1 MTETKNLEGKKVY
14 RKTKS
19 VCPECLKQID
29 ANLVL
34 DELDGKPAVFM
45 RKKCDEHG
53 FFEDIIS
60 RNPPEYERNQQY
72 YHDYIT
78 IENKVNP
85 EVHNSGKGC
94 PHNCGMCSE
103 HKSSPCIAL
112 IDITNR
118 CNLACPICFANAS
131 AKGYIVEPTMDELRT
146 ILEHFRNIKPV
157 PPVLL
162 QISGGEPTMRDDL
175 VDFIRMGKEL
185 GFVLIMLT
193 TNGLKLAARNGVD
206 YIKKLHDA
214 GLGAIYLS
222 FDSADDPEVYKKVR
236 GVNLLAQKK
245 RVIENCRKAGFAGV
259 TLVPTIA
266 KGMNDH
272 QIGPIMQYAM
282 ENHDIVTG
290 VVFQPVSLCGR
301 IDNEQIR
308 ELRYTTS
315 DLAQEL
321 SRVTKRKDTYI
332 WPIPA
337 ITNMTKIIGW
347 YDYAPRFAMASHPD
361 CGFATIMIPDKN
373 GRWHGI
379 EEWFDADGL
388 IKWCDH
394 VWSLIEKNEWPNM
407 TGKFIA
413 PLAKLFG
420 EQVGSIINQ
429 ASDFAYRK
437 AIKAY
442 FMAGA
447 MRYIKGFDG
456 PVEEFIPM
464 ILNPK
469 LEMAAKFF
477 ESGKSMLVSS
487 MHFQDVYNFDIE
499 RVQRC
504 LVHYG
509 TMDPDNPGKVLQV
522 PFCAMN
528 SIHREA
534 IELKLA
540 KQKGLKID
548 PNEVTAKAK
557 EFVER
562 EVLGTK

>member
-53 FFEDIIS
+53 FVEDIIS